1 MAIKVND
8 QLIPSWAIE
17 RQAQSLFDQVA
28 KGMQGRPQEVI
39 QLAAID
45 LAKERMIDQSLMA
58 QESLRRKYQIDP
70 EEVNKGMKRWM
81 KENGGKKAIEK
92 AKHPAIKNRE
102 DLRREILAQ
111 LRYNRLLEEES
122 SCEIPTE
129 KEAREYYENR
139 PDLFTSEE
147 MVSASHI
154 LKKASSEKEFK
165 VAEEQIQAIRQRLL
179 SGEDFVKCVQEESDD
194 GGNDGNLGS
203 FGKGRMVPEFEK
215 VAFSL
220 EPDQLSEPVKTQFGW
235 HLVKLHEK
243 QEPKITPF
251 DELKEKIIEYLHERK
266 KDKVFDSFLDDLKA
280 KATIEEVSGL

>member
-8 QLIPSWAIE
+8 QLIPTWAIE

-58 QESLRRKYQIDP
+58 QESSRRKYQIDP

-243 QEPKITPF
+243 QEPKIAPF

>member
-58 QESLRRKYQIDP
+58 QESSRRKYQIDP
-70 EEVNKGMKRWM
+70 EEVNKGIKRWM

-194 GGNDGNLGS
+194 GVNDGNLGS

>member
-1 MAIKVND
+1 M
-8 QLIPSWAIE
+8 IPSWAIE
-17 RQAQSLFDQVA
+17 RQAQSLYEQVA
-28 KGMQGRPQEVI
+28 RGMQGKPQEVI

-58 QESLRRKYQIDP
+58 QESNRRKYQIDP

-81 KENGGKKAIEK
+81 RENGGKKAIEK
-92 AKHPAIKNRE
+92 AKHPAIKDRD

-122 SCEIPTE
+122 SCDIPTE
-129 KEAREYYENR
+129 EEAREYYDNR

-154 LKKASSEKEFK
+154 LKKASSDEEFENAEKE
-165 VAEEQIQAIRQRLL
+165 ILSIRDRLL
-179 SGEDFVKCVQEESDD
+179 GGEDFVKCVQEESDD
-194 GGNDGNLGS
+194 GGNDGNLGT
-203 FGKGRMVPEFEK
+203 FGKGRMVPEFEEA
-215 VAFSL
+215 AFSL

-235 HLVKLHEK
+235 HVIKLHEK
-243 QEPKITPF
+243 QEPKLTPF

-266 KDKVFDSFLDDLKA
+266 KDKVFDSFLDELKA
-280 KATIEEVSGL
+280 KATIEEVSGI

>member
-58 QESLRRKYQIDP
+58 QESSRRKYQIDP
-70 EEVNKGMKRWM
+70 EAVNKGMKRWM

-243 QEPKITPF
+243 REPKITPF

>member
-1 MAIKVND
+1 MAIKIND

-45 LAKERMIDQSLMA
+45 LAKERKIDQSLMA
-58 QESLRRKYQIDP
+58 QESSRRKYQIDP
-70 EEVNKGMKRWM
+70 EAVNKGMKRWM

-243 QEPKITPF
+243 QEPKIAPF

-280 KATIEEVSGL
+280 KATIEEVSKL

>member
-8 QLIPSWAIE
+8 QLIPTWAIE

-45 LAKERMIDQSLMA
+45 LAKERKIDQSLMA
-58 QESLRRKYQIDP
+58 QESSRRKYQIDP
-70 EEVNKGMKRWM
+70 EAVNKGMKRWM

-280 KATIEEVSGL
+280 KATIEEVSKL

>member
-58 QESLRRKYQIDP
+58 QESSRRKYQIDP
-70 EEVNKGMKRWM
+70 EEVNKGIKRWM

-147 MVSASHI
+147 IVSASHI

>member
-8 QLIPSWAIE
+8 QVIPSWAIE
-17 RQAQSLFDQVA
+17 RQAQSLYEQVA
-28 KGMQGRPQEVI
+28 RGMQGKPQEVI

-58 QESLRRKYQIDP
+58 QESNRRKYQIDP

-81 KENGGKKAIEK
+81 RENGGKKAIEK
-92 AKHPAIKNRE
+92 AKHPAIKDRD

-111 LRYNRLLEEES
+111 LRYNRLLEDES
-122 SCEIPTE
+122 SCDIPTE
-129 KEAREYYENR
+129 EEAQDYYDNR

-154 LKKASSEKEFK
+154 LKKASSDEEFENAEKEIFS
-165 VAEEQIQAIRQRLL
+165 IRDRLL
-179 SGEDFVKCVQEESDD
+179 GGEDFVKCVQEESDD
-194 GGNDGNLGS
+194 GGNDGNLGT
-203 FGKGRMVPEFEK
+203 FGKGRMVPEFEEA
-215 VAFSL
+215 AFSL

-235 HLVKLHEK
+235 HVIKLHEK
-243 QEPKITPF
+243 HEPKLTPF

-266 KDKVFDSFLDDLKA
+266 KDKVFDSFLDELKA
-280 KATIEEVSGL
+280 KATIEEVSGI

>member
-8 QLIPSWAIE
+8 QVIPSWAIE
-17 RQAQSLFDQVA
+17 RQAQSLYEQVA
-28 KGMQGRPQEVI
+28 RGMQGKPQEVI

-58 QESLRRKYQIDP
+58 QESNRRKYQIDP

-81 KENGGKKAIEK
+81 RENGGKKAIEK
-92 AKHPAIKNRE
+92 AKHPAIKDRD

-122 SCEIPTE
+122 SCDIPTE
-129 KEAREYYENR
+129 EETREYYDNR

-154 LKKASSEKEFK
+154 LKKASSDEEFENAEKE
-165 VAEEQIQAIRQRLL
+165 ILSIRDRLL
-179 SGEDFVKCVQEESDD
+179 GGEDFVKCVQEESDD
-194 GGNDGNLGS
+194 GGNDGNLGT
-203 FGKGRMVPEFEK
+203 FGKGRMVPEFEEA
-215 VAFSL
+215 AFSL

-235 HLVKLHEK
+235 HVIKLHEK
-243 QEPKITPF
+243 QEPKLTPF

-266 KDKVFDSFLDDLKA
+266 KDKVFDSFLDELKA
-280 KATIEEVSGL
+280 KATIEEVSGI

>member
-58 QESLRRKYQIDP
+58 QESSRRKYQIDP

-92 AKHPAIKNRE
+92 TKHPAIKNRE

-179 SGEDFVKCVQEESDD
+179 GGEDFVKCVQQESDD

-243 QEPKITPF
+243 REPKITPF

>member
-8 QLIPSWAIE
+8 QLIPSWAVE

-58 QESLRRKYQIDP
+58 QESSRRKYQIDP
-70 EEVNKGMKRWM
+70 EEVNKGIKRWM

-266 KDKVFDSFLDDLKA
+266 KDKVFHSFLDDLKD

>member
-1 MAIKVND
+1 MSIKVND
-8 QLIPSWAIE
+8 QVIPSWAIE
-17 RQAQSLFDQVA
+17 RQAQSLYEQVA
-28 KGMQGRPQEVI
+28 RGMQGKPQEVI

-58 QESLRRKYQIDP
+58 QESNRRKYQIDP

-81 KENGGKKAIEK
+81 RENGGKKAIEK
-92 AKHPAIKNRE
+92 AKHPAIKDRD

-122 SCEIPTE
+122 SCDIPTE
-129 KEAREYYENR
+129 DEAREYYDNR

-154 LKKASSEKEFK
+154 LKKASSDEEFENAEKE
-165 VAEEQIQAIRQRLL
+165 ILSIRDRLL
-179 SGEDFVKCVQEESDD
+179 GGEDFVKCVQEESDD
-194 GGNDGNLGS
+194 GGNDGNLGT
-203 FGKGRMVPEFEK
+203 FGKGRMVPEFEEA
-215 VAFSL
+215 AFSL

-235 HLVKLHEK
+235 HVIKLHEK
-243 QEPKITPF
+243 HEPKLTPF

-266 KDKVFDSFLDDLKA
+266 KDKVFDSFLDELKA
-280 KATIEEVSGL
+280 KATIEEVSGI

>member
-1 MAIKVND
+1 MSIKVND
-8 QLIPSWAIE
+8 QVIPSWAIE
-17 RQAQSLFDQVA
+17 RQAQSLYEQVA
-28 KGMQGRPQEVI
+28 RGMQGKPQEVI

-58 QESLRRKYQIDP
+58 QESNRRKYQIDP

-81 KENGGKKAIEK
+81 RENGGKKAIEK
-92 AKHPAIKNRE
+92 AKHPAIKDRD

-122 SCEIPTE
+122 SCDIPTE
-129 KEAREYYENR
+129 EEAREYYDNR

-154 LKKASSEKEFK
+154 LKKASSDEEFENAEKE
-165 VAEEQIQAIRQRLL
+165 ILSIRDRLL
-179 SGEDFVKCVQEESDD
+179 GGEDFVKCVQEESDD
-194 GGNDGNLGS
+194 GGNDGNLGT
-203 FGKGRMVPEFEK
+203 FGKGRMVPEFEEA
-215 VAFSL
+215 AFSL

-235 HLVKLHEK
+235 HVIKLHEK
-243 QEPKITPF
+243 QEPKLTPF

-266 KDKVFDSFLDDLKA
+266 KDKVFDSFLDELKA
-280 KATIEEVSGL
+280 KATIEEVSGI

>member
-1 MAIKVND
+1 MSIKVND
-8 QLIPSWAIE
+8 QVIPSWAIE
-17 RQAQSLFDQVA
+17 RQAQSLYEQVA
-28 KGMQGRPQEVI
+28 RGMQGKPQEVI

-58 QESLRRKYQIDP
+58 QESNRRKYQIDP

-81 KENGGKKAIEK
+81 RENGGKKAIEK
-92 AKHPAIKNRE
+92 TKHPAIKDRD

-122 SCEIPTE
+122 SCDIPTE
-129 KEAREYYENR
+129 EEAREYYDNR

-154 LKKASSEKEFK
+154 LKKASSYEEFENAEKE
-165 VAEEQIQAIRQRLL
+165 ILSIRDRLL
-179 SGEDFVKCVQEESDD
+179 GGEDFVKCVQEESDD
-194 GGNDGNLGS
+194 GGNDGNLGT
-203 FGKGRMVPEFEK
+203 FGKGRMVPEFEEA
-215 VAFSL
+215 AFSL

-235 HLVKLHEK
+235 HVIKLHEK
-243 QEPKITPF
+243 HEPKLTPF

-266 KDKVFDSFLDDLKA
+266 KDKVFDSFLDELKA
-280 KATIEEVSGL
+280 KATIEEVSGI

>member
-8 QLIPSWAIE
+8 QVIPLWAIE
-17 RQAQSLFDQVA
+17 RQAQSLYEQVA
-28 KGMQGRPQEVI
+28 RGMQGKPQEVI

-58 QESLRRKYQIDP
+58 QESNRRKYQIDP

-81 KENGGKKAIEK
+81 RENGGKKAIEK
-92 AKHPAIKNRE
+92 AKHPAIKDRD

-111 LRYNRLLEEES
+111 LRYNRLLEDES
-122 SCEIPTE
+122 SCDIPTE
-129 KEAREYYENR
+129 DEAREYYDNR

-154 LKKASSEKEFK
+154 LKKASSDEEFENAEKE
-165 VAEEQIQAIRQRLL
+165 ILSIRDRLL
-179 SGEDFVKCVQEESDD
+179 GGEDFVKCVQEESDD
-194 GGNDGNLGS
+194 GGNDGNLGT
-203 FGKGRMVPEFEK
+203 FGKGRMVPEFEEA
-215 VAFSL
+215 AFSL

-235 HLVKLHEK
+235 HVIKLHEK
-243 QEPKITPF
+243 HEPKLTPF

-266 KDKVFDSFLDDLKA
+266 KDKVFDSFLDELKA
-280 KATIEEVSGL
+280 KATIEEVSGI

>member
-58 QESLRRKYQIDP
+58 QESSRRKYQIDP

-179 SGEDFVKCVQEESDD
+179 GGEDFVKCVQQESDD

>member
-8 QLIPSWAIE
+8 QVIPSWAIE
-17 RQAQSLFDQVA
+17 RQAQSLYEQVA
-28 KGMQGRPQEVI
+28 RGMQGKPQEVI

-58 QESLRRKYQIDP
+58 QESNRRKYQIDP

-81 KENGGKKAIEK
+81 RENGGKKAIEK
-92 AKHPAIKNRE
+92 AKHPAIKDRD

-122 SCEIPTE
+122 SCDIPTE
-129 KEAREYYENR
+129 EEAREYYDNR

-154 LKKASSEKEFK
+154 LKKASSDEEFENAEKE
-165 VAEEQIQAIRQRLL
+165 ILSIRDRLL
-179 SGEDFVKCVQEESDD
+179 GGEDFVKCVQEESDD
-194 GGNDGNLGS
+194 GGNDGNLGT
-203 FGKGRMVPEFEK
+203 FGKGRMVPEFEEA
-215 VAFSL
+215 AFSL

-235 HLVKLHEK
+235 HVIKLHEK
-243 QEPKITPF
+243 QEPKLTPF
-251 DELKEKIIEYLHERK
+251 DELKEKIIDYLHERK
-266 KDKVFDSFLDDLKA
+266 KDKVFDSFLDELKA
-280 KATIEEVSGL
+280 KATIEEVSGI

>member
-8 QLIPSWAIE
+8 QVIPSWAIE
-17 RQAQSLFDQVA
+17 RQAQSLYEQVA
-28 KGMQGRPQEVI
+28 RGMQGKPQEVI

-58 QESLRRKYQIDP
+58 QESNRRKYQIDP

-81 KENGGKKAIEK
+81 RENGGKKAIEK
-92 AKHPAIKNRE
+92 AKHPAIKDRD

-122 SCEIPTE
+122 SCDIPTE
-129 KEAREYYENR
+129 EEARDYYDNR

-154 LKKASSEKEFK
+154 LKKASSDEEFENAEKEIFS
-165 VAEEQIQAIRQRLL
+165 IRDRLL
-179 SGEDFVKCVQEESDD
+179 GGEDFVKCVQEESDD
-194 GGNDGNLGS
+194 GGNDGNLGT
-203 FGKGRMVPEFEK
+203 FGKGRMVPEFEEA
-215 VAFSL
+215 AFSL

-235 HLVKLHEK
+235 HVIKLHEK
-243 QEPKITPF
+243 QEPKLTPF

-266 KDKVFDSFLDDLKA
+266 KDKVFDSFLDELKA
-280 KATIEEVSGL
+280 KATIEEVSGI

>member
-8 QLIPSWAIE
+8 QVIPSWAIE
-17 RQAQSLFDQVA
+17 RQAQSLYEQVA
-28 KGMQGRPQEVI
+28 RGMQGKPQEVI

-58 QESLRRKYQIDP
+58 QESNRRKYQIDP

-81 KENGGKKAIEK
+81 RENGGKKAIEK
-92 AKHPAIKNRE
+92 AKHPAIKDRD

-111 LRYNRLLEEES
+111 LRYNRLLEDES
-122 SCEIPTE
+122 SCDITTE
-129 KEAREYYENR
+129 EEAQDYYDNR

-154 LKKASSEKEFK
+154 LKKASSDDEFENAEKEIFL
-165 VAEEQIQAIRQRLL
+165 IRDRLL
-179 SGEDFVKCVQEESDD
+179 GGEDFVKCVQEESDD
-194 GGNDGNLGS
+194 GGNDGNLGT
-203 FGKGRMVPEFEK
+203 FGKGRMVPEFEEA
-215 VAFSL
+215 AFSL

-235 HLVKLHEK
+235 HVIKLHEK
-243 QEPKITPF
+243 HEPKLTPF

-266 KDKVFDSFLDDLKA
+266 KDKVFDSFLDELKA
-280 KATIEEVSGL
+280 KATIEEVSGI

>member
-17 RQAQSLFDQVA
+17 RQAQSLFDQAA

-58 QESLRRKYQIDP
+58 QESSRRKYQIDP
-70 EEVNKGMKRWM
+70 EEVNKGIKRWM

-194 GGNDGNLGS
+194 CGNDGNLGS

>member
-1 MAIKVND
+1 
-8 QLIPSWAIE
+8 
-17 RQAQSLFDQVA
+17 
-28 KGMQGRPQEVI
+28 MQGKPQEVI

-58 QESLRRKYQIDP
+58 QESNRRKYQIDP

-81 KENGGKKAIEK
+81 RENGGKKSIEK
-92 AKHPAIKNRE
+92 TKHPAIKDRD

-122 SCEIPTE
+122 SCDIPTE
-129 KEAREYYENR
+129 EEAREYYDNR

-154 LKKASSEKEFK
+154 LKKASSDEEFENAEKE
-165 VAEEQIQAIRQRLL
+165 ILSIRDRLL
-179 SGEDFVKCVQEESDD
+179 GGEDFVKCVQEESDD
-194 GGNDGNLGS
+194 GGNDGNLGT
-203 FGKGRMVPEFEK
+203 FGKGRMVPEFEEA
-215 VAFSL
+215 AFSL

-235 HLVKLHEK
+235 HVIKLHEK
-243 QEPKITPF
+243 HEPKLTPF

-266 KDKVFDSFLDDLKA
+266 KDKVFDSFLDELKA
-280 KATIEEVSGL
+280 KATIEEVSGI

>member
-1 MAIKVND
+1 MSIKVND
-8 QLIPSWAIE
+8 QVIPSWAIE
-17 RQAQSLFDQVA
+17 RQAQSLYEQVA
-28 KGMQGRPQEVI
+28 RGMQGKPQEVI

-58 QESLRRKYQIDP
+58 QESNRRKYQIDP

-81 KENGGKKAIEK
+81 RENGGKKAIEK
-92 AKHPAIKNRE
+92 AKHPAIKDRD

-122 SCEIPTE
+122 SCDIPTE
-129 KEAREYYENR
+129 EEAREYYDNR

-154 LKKASSEKEFK
+154 LKKASSDEEFENAEKE
-165 VAEEQIQAIRQRLL
+165 ILSIRDRLL
-179 SGEDFVKCVQEESDD
+179 GGEDFVKCVQEESDD
-194 GGNDGNLGS
+194 GGNDGNLGT
-203 FGKGRMVPEFEK
+203 FGKGRMVPEFEEA
-215 VAFSL
+215 AFSL

-235 HLVKLHEK
+235 HVIKLHEK
-243 QEPKITPF
+243 HEPKLTPF

-266 KDKVFDSFLDDLKA
+266 KDKVFDSFLDELKA
-280 KATIEEVSGL
+280 KATIEEVSGI

>member
-58 QESLRRKYQIDP
+58 QESSRRKYQIDP
-70 EEVNKGMKRWM
+70 EEVNKGIKRWM

>member
-1 MAIKVND
+1 
-8 QLIPSWAIE
+8 
-17 RQAQSLFDQVA
+17 
-28 KGMQGRPQEVI
+28 MQGKPQEVI

-58 QESLRRKYQIDP
+58 QESNRRKYQIDP

-81 KENGGKKAIEK
+81 RENGGKKAIEK
-92 AKHPAIKNRE
+92 TKHPAIKDRD

-122 SCEIPTE
+122 SCDIPTE
-129 KEAREYYENR
+129 DEAREYYDNR

-154 LKKASSEKEFK
+154 LKKASSDEEFENAEKE
-165 VAEEQIQAIRQRLL
+165 ILSIRDRLL
-179 SGEDFVKCVQEESDD
+179 GGEDFVKCVQEESDD
-194 GGNDGNLGS
+194 GGNDGNLGT
-203 FGKGRMVPEFEK
+203 FGKGRMVPEFEEA
-215 VAFSL
+215 AFSL

-235 HLVKLHEK
+235 HVIKLHEK
-243 QEPKITPF
+243 HEPKLTPF

-266 KDKVFDSFLDDLKA
+266 KDKVFDSFLDELKA
-280 KATIEEVSGL
+280 KATIEEVSGI

>member
-8 QLIPSWAIE
+8 QLIPTWAIE

-58 QESLRRKYQIDP
+58 QESSRRKYQIDP

>member
-8 QLIPSWAIE
+8 QLIPTWAIE

-58 QESLRRKYQIDP
+58 QESSRRKYQIDP
-70 EEVNKGMKRWM
+70 EEVNNGMKRWM

>member
-8 QLIPSWAIE
+8 QLIPTWAIE

-58 QESLRRKYQIDP
+58 QESSRRKYQIDP
-70 EEVNKGMKRWM
+70 EEVNKGIKRWM

-194 GGNDGNLGS
+194 GVNDGNLGS